1 MTSLDFLNGS
11 LNPAN
16 AFSVIKNNIEFR
28 KAHPNYFPVDGLI
41 TFCGPQGS
49 GKTLSAWNYIKQL
62 LLRFPKCVL
71 VSNVKINNPPKG
83 LKIIL
88 FKNLDQLIELFETV
102 NNGEYG
108 VIYFIDEIQVLF
120 NALLKRGMNVQTLE
134 VISQQRKQ
142 RKHIVGTAQV
152 FMKID
157 KVFREQM
164 KNVVICKNFFK
175 FLQFN
180 KLVDGFESEEKDGKL
195 VPAVKKYCLWF
206 HTLELYNAYDTSQVI
221 SSYRKEYENSELTT
235 DRLNVILKK
244 IEMEG

>member
-1 MTSLDFLNGS
+1 M
-11 LNPAN
+11 
-16 AFSVIKNNIEFR
+16 
-28 KAHPNYFPVDGLI
+28 
-41 TFCGPQGS
+41 
-49 GKTLSAWNYIKQL
+49 
-62 LLRFPKCVL
+62 
-71 VSNVKINNPPKG
+71 VSNVRINNLSKNT
-83 LKIIL
+83 KVIF
-88 FKNLDQLIELFETV
+88 FKNLDELIELFEIV

-195 VPAVKKYCLWF
+195 VPAVKKHCLWF
-206 HTLELYNAYDTSQVI
+206 HTLNLYESYDTSQII
-221 SSYRKEYENSELTT
+221 SAYRKEYENSELTT
-235 DRLNVILKK
+235 DRLNLILKK
-244 IEMEG
+244 LEMEG